1 MPTKSFLSFAGFV
14 LLIAAT
20 YCPLLRPFGL
30 VSWDLYD
37 LNQPYGIVVLLIAV
51 VGILG
56 IVLKQKP
63 IVRLSAWISF
73 VLVVLV
79 YIAALFKVHHT
90 FSFIPFKSL
99 EGFLT
104 KLIRFKWGWYLLF
117 AGPIL
122 AIIGVNTTKSVEKF
136 SDNKLKQSTFDKH

>member
-1 MPTKSFLSFAGFV
+1 MSFAGFV

-63 IVRLSAWISF
+63 LVRLSAWVAFI
-73 VLVVLV
+73 LVVLI

-104 KLIRFKWGWYLLF
+104 KLIKFKWGWYLLF
-117 AGPIL
+117 AGPLL
-122 AIIGVNTTKSVEKF
+122 AIVGVNTTKSVEKF
-136 SDNKLKQSTFDKH
+136 SDNKLKQGTFDKH

>member
-1 MPTKSFLSFAGFV
+1 MPTKSFFSFAGFV

-30 VSWDLYD
+30 ASWNLYD

-56 IVLKQKP
+56 IVLKQRSL
-63 IVRLSAWISF
+63 VRFSAWIALI
-73 VLVVLV
+73 LVILV

-90 FSFIPFKSL
+90 FSFIPFKPV
-99 EGFLT
+99 EGFLIR
-104 KLIRFKWGWYLLF
+104 LIKFKWGWYLLF

-136 SDNKLKQSTFDKH
+136 SDNKLKQDTLDKH

>member
-30 VSWDLYD
+30 MNWDLYD
-37 LNQPYGIVVLLIAV
+37 LNRPYGIMVLLVAI
-51 VGILG
+51 VGIAG

-63 IVRLSAWISF
+63 IVRLSAWASLI
-73 VLVVLV
+73 LVVLV
-79 YIAALFKVHHT
+79 YIAAFLKVHHT

-99 EGFLT
+99 QGFLT
-104 KLIRFKWGWYLLF
+104 KLIKFKWGWYLLF

-122 AIIGVNTTKSVEKF
+122 AVIGIATTKSGETTSSTKF
-136 SDNKLKQSTFDKH
+136 K

>member
-30 VSWDLYD
+30 MSWDLYD
-37 LNQPYGIVVLLIAV
+37 LNRPYGIVVLMVAI
-51 VGILG
+51 VGIAG

-63 IVRLSAWISF
+63 IVRLSAWASLI
-73 VLVVLV
+73 LVVLV
-79 YIAALFKVHHT
+79 YIAAFLKVHHT

-99 EGFLT
+99 QGFLT
-104 KLIRFKWGWYLLF
+104 KLIKFKWGWYLLF

-122 AIIGVNTTKSVEKF
+122 AVIGIATTKSGETTSSTKF
-136 SDNKLKQSTFDKH
+136 K